1 MVVIGVITSPHGVR
15 GQFKVKAF
23 TSVEADVT
31 AYGPVQ
37 LPDGRSL
44 TLKRVGQAKN
54 LVICRAD
61 EVSSREQAEA
71 LRGLEISVSRDQ
83 LPAAAEDEL
92 YQADLIGLVALAPD
106 GAEIGQIIGF
116 YNFGAGELVEI
127 KPADATSFFTPFGAP
142 HLIGVDQAAGHITL
156 SIPAGLLDD
165 GADGDDQEEADS
177 EEG

>member
-23 TSVEADVT
+23 TSVAADVT

-44 TLKRVGQAKN
+44 TLTRVGQAKG

-92 YQADLIGLVALAPD
+92 YQADLIGLLALTPD
-106 GAEIGQIIGF
+106 GADIGQIIGF
-116 YNFGAGELVEI
+116 HNFGAGELVEI

-142 HLIGVDQAAGHITL
+142 HLIGVDQVAGHITL

-165 GADGDDQEEADS
+165 GADDDEQEEADS

>member
-23 TSVEADVT
+23 TSVAADVT

-44 TLKRVGQAKN
+44 ALTRVGQAKG

-92 YQADLIGLVALAPD
+92 YQADLIGLLALTPD
-106 GAEIGQIIGF
+106 GADIGQIIGF
-116 YNFGAGELVEI
+116 HNFGAGELVEI

-142 HLIGVDQAAGHITL
+142 HLIGVDQVAGHITL
-156 SIPAGLLDD
+156 SVPAGLLDD
-165 GADGDDQEEADS
+165 GADDDEQEEADS

>member
-23 TSVEADVT
+23 TSVAADVT

-44 TLKRVGQAKN
+44 TLTRVGQAKG

-92 YQADLIGLVALAPD
+92 YQADLIGLLALTPD

-116 YNFGAGELVEI
+116 HNFGAGELVEI

-142 HLIGVDQAAGHITL
+142 HLIGVDQVAGHITL

-165 GADGDDQEEADS
+165 GADDDEQEEADS

>member
-23 TSVEADVT
+23 TSVAADVT

-44 TLKRVGQAKN
+44 TLKRVGQAKG

-92 YQADLIGLVALAPD
+92 YQADLIGLLALTPD
-106 GAEIGQIIGF
+106 GVEIGQIIGF
-116 YNFGAGELVEI
+116 HNFGAGELVEI

-142 HLIGVDQAAGHITL
+142 HLIGVDQVAGHITL

-165 GADGDDQEEADS
+165 GADDDEQEEADS

>member
-23 TSVEADVT
+23 TSVAADVT

-44 TLKRVGQAKN
+44 TLTRVGQAKG

-92 YQADLIGLVALAPD
+92 YQADLIGLLALTPD
-106 GAEIGQIIGF
+106 GVEIGQIIGF
-116 YNFGAGELVEI
+116 HNFGAGELVEI

-142 HLIGVDQAAGHITL
+142 HLIGVDQVAGHITL

-165 GADGDDQEEADS
+165 GADDDEQEEADS

>member
-23 TSVEADVT
+23 TSVAADVT

-37 LPDGRSL
+37 LADGRSL
-44 TLKRVGQAKN
+44 TLKRVGQAKG

-71 LRGLEISVSRDQ
+71 LRGLEMSVSRDQ
-83 LPAAAEDEL
+83 LPAAEEDEL
-92 YQADLIGLVALAPD
+92 YQADLIGLLALAPD

-116 YNFGAGELVEI
+116 HNFGAGELVEI

-156 SIPAGLLDD
+156 SIPPGLLDD
-165 GADGDDQEEADS
+165 GADDVQEEADS